1 MYRTLAPK
9 QRGHGFT
16 LIELLVVIAIIGILA
31 AILLPALARAREAAR
46 RASCQNNLKQLGL
59 VFKMY
64 ANEDSGERFPML
76 QHFDTDSTPEVP
88 VPGTSA
94 TDNCNDLG
102 ITTMFDGPAVYPE
115 YMNDP
120 AILICPSDADREPA
134 EDEFGFD
141 FNNDGEKDGIDPC
154 QFGSD
159 SYIYLGWTFTEED
172 IVMRGASPNPPTVDA
187 TASGIQDFVDLAILM
202 ELGAVLD
209 FVEDTYGTDPRVLS
223 ELDEDMTVGDRTN
236 APPFDGTDVTLW
248 RLREGIER
256 FLITDI
262 NNPAQSTQAQST
274 LPVMW
279 DIIDLNPS
287 DFNHIPG
294 GINTLFLDGHVDF
307 LRYPGEHPSTKAF
320 AVLVAAFDGN
330 IPGL

>member
-1 MYRTLAPK
+1 MLRSYASKGCGR
-9 QRGHGFT
+9 GFT

-46 RASCQNNLKQLGL
+46 RASCQNNLKQLGV

-64 ANEDSGERFPML
+64 ANEDAGERFPML

-88 VPGTSA
+88 VPGTSE

-115 YMNDP
+115 YLNDA
-120 AILICPSDADREPA
+120 AILICPSDADREPV

-141 FNNDGEKDGIDPC
+141 FDNDGEDDGIDPC

-172 IVMRGASPNPPTVDA
+172 IVMRGASPNPPTVEP
-187 TASGIQDFVDLAILM
+187 TASGLQGFVDLAILM
-202 ELGAVLD
+202 ELATLIES
-209 FVEDTYGTDPRVLS
+209 VEENYGSDPRVLS
-223 ELDEDMTVGDRTN
+223 ELDEDVTVGDRTN
-236 APPFDGTDVTLW
+236 MPPLDGTDVTLW

-262 NNPAQSTQAQST
+262 NDPAQSTEAQST